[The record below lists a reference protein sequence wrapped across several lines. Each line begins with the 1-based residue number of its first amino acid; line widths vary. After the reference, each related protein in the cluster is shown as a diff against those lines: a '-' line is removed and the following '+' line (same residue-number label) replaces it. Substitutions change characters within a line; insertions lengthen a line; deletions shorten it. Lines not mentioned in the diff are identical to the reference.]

1 MDIAVVVSLIA
12 GVIAAI
18 MSFLVSYR
26 QRLAKQKEDLRQ
38 KELSDSLRI
47 TLADS
52 FRESYANI
60 DADRIDDN
68 IRYLRNYLVHLSP
81 VQPKQDIEAQVNEK
95 VDELKKRIETIEA
108 RFPQEATL
116 EKIASVND
124 AILATQLET
133 LSASIKAIQN
143 RMLTK
148 WDIAKIVF
156 AILSALGILVGIIF
170 GIINFVAQ

>member
-81 VQPKQDIEAQVNEK
+81 ATK
-95 VDELKKRIETIEA
+95 A
-108 RFPQEATL
+108 RYRST
-116 EKIASVND
+116 
-124 AILATQLET
+124 
-133 LSASIKAIQN
+133 
-143 RMLTK
+143 
-148 WDIAKIVF
+148 
-156 AILSALGILVGIIF
+156 G
-170 GIINFVAQ
+170 

>member
-1 MDIAVVVSLIA
+1 
-12 GVIAAI
+12 
-18 MSFLVSYR
+18 
-26 QRLAKQKEDLRQ
+26 
-38 KELSDSLRI
+38 
-47 TLADS
+47 
-52 FRESYANI
+52 
-60 DADRIDDN
+60 
-68 IRYLRNYLVHLSP
+68 
-81 VQPKQDIEAQVNEK
+81 
-95 VDELKKRIETIEA
+95 
-108 RFPQEATL
+108 L